1 MKLLFSHNPKIKKE
15 QKIFVLMDFSYPE
28 ELDESYFS
36 FKHSVKVDQA
46 WF

>member
-1 MKLLFSHNPKIKKE
+1 
-15 QKIFVLMDFSYPE
+15 MDFFYRE